1 MNKRK
6 IFLILLTMVLTVA
19 MTAGTFDVF
28 GETAATGSSSATAT
42 ATDTVSAAS
51 STSTS
56 TASGSLA
63 SKTAAASNTTGTG
76 DKIATV
82 DKNDSYKSGEVLVI
96 FKDTVSDKTAAKVA
110 DSADGDIASTTDI
123 GSGSD
128 EKTMAVVE
136 TGNDQTVEE
145 AMSACAES
153 GKVEYVQ
160 PNYLYRTQDV
170 ADPTDSAYTNYS
182 SYYSCMS
189 LKAAW
194 NELYSVTGD
203 KVKVAVI
210 DTGCSIDH
218 EDLQAA
224 LNKELSRRLGEDDN
238 VQLERDSDD
247 HGTHVSGIIAATS
260 NNSGGALGVAS
271 MPYNNIVDL
280 MVIDATDSEG
290 YLQSADIAESI
301 QYAADNGAKLINMSI
316 GGPGED
322 QIVEDAVK
330 SAYYDKDVLCI
341 CASGNEDTSESVYP
355 GDIREVVNVIN
366 ISNEGTRSRSSNY
379 GSEKD
384 ISAPGESVYSTV
396 PRSDGLGSEY
406 GVLSG
411 TSMSTPAVTG
421 IAALTLYANQKL
433 TARQLKNIL
442 LGTATDIGDTGFD
455 DQTGYG
461 KINAGAAVTA
471 AKNADNTM
479 ITSVSLNETEDTMY
493 VGDTSSLEYTITPV
507 NSKNALS
514 WSSSDES
521 VASVAD
527 NGKITALKAGQTII
541 TAESNGVKDTCVV
554 TVHGKYRYEVDSS
567 NYSRTGTLEKGCAVS
582 DINIKSKDGDYY
594 EGGQYMDGYSVYA
607 KSGDTLTISM
617 DADESPSQLDPYLMV
632 LNSSGEI
639 VDYDDDGGSGNNA
652 KLEYNVTSTGTYYVQ
667 ATTWWNNSIC
677 PSGEYSFICTGGSK
691 EVKTIAAPTASA
703 SPYTYNST
711 KITWNSVSGATGYR
725 VYRYNSST
733 KKYEL
738 RASTGSTAYTDTGL
752 ATGTK
757 YYYKVQAYNSVATSG
772 ESAVVSARPRLSA
785 TKLKLAAGKKKM
797 TLKWKKV
804 SGASGYKIYRAA
816 KKKGKYKKV
825 ATIKKGKTVKWTNKK
840 LKKKKKYYY
849 KIKAYRKVSGKLVY
863 STYSYA
869 SRRTR

>member
-42 ATDTVSAAS
+42 ATDAVSAVS

-63 SKTAAASNTTGTG
+63 SKTAAASDTTGTG

-160 PNYLYRTQDV
+160 PNYVYETNDGAETKSVIDNDDSTLWHLGKIN
-170 ADPTDSAYTNYS
+170 TDG
-182 SYYSCMS
+182 
-189 LKAAW
+189 AW
-194 NELYSVTGD
+194 NLLSKIHS
-203 KVKVAVI
+203 KVKVAVL
-210 DTGCSIDH
+210 DTGVNTSH
-218 EDLQAA
+218 EDLQTNLDKDLCVDAA
-224 LNKELSRRLGEDDN
+224 VTNAETPYTDLPKITEDPDG
-238 VQLERDSDD
+238 
-247 HGTHVSGIIAATS
+247 HGTHVTGIIGATANNTASTAA
-260 NNSGGALGVAS
+260 GVAS
-271 MPYNNIVDL
+271 GASNDVLDLFTVD
-280 MVIDATDSEG
+280 VFDGNEAYTS
-290 YLQSADIAESI
+290 DIIRGI
-301 QYAADNGAKLINMSI
+301 QYSTWKGAKVINMSL
-316 GGPGED
+316 GY
-322 QIVEDAVK
+322 DA
-330 SAYYDKDVLCI
+330 
-341 CASGNEDTSESVYP
+341 
-355 GDIREVVNVIN
+355 
-366 ISNEGTRSRSSNY
+366 
-379 GSEKD
+379 GSEKDSDDIALENAINDAVNGGTVVTCAAGNDGDTEMDYPAALDSCISVINTVDYSNTTDICKAGGATYGSTCD
-384 ISAPGESVYSTV
+384 ISAPGTSIYSTL
-396 PRSDGLGSEY
+396 RNGSY
-406 GVLSG
+406 GSKSG
-411 TSMSTPAVTG
+411 SSMASPVVAGV
-421 IAALTLYANQKL
+421 AAMLFSIDPDLTVDEVKTILYS
-433 TARQLKNIL
+433 
-442 LGTATDIGDTGFD
+442 TATDLNTTGFD
-455 DQTGYG
+455 DETASGNVNAYRAVKAVADPAKGNGVENLTANTDSSFVTILSWDYVPGAQTYQIYRSVTGEDGTYEKLDDVAG
-461 KINAGAAVTA
+461 TSFTDSSTQKGAAYAYKVR
-471 AKNADNTM
+471 AKMDEETYGEWSDV
-479 ITSVSLNETEDTMY
+479 ISVSIPMEKMGTLSVKNSGSDI
-493 VGDTSSLEYTITPV
+493 SLEWGTSP
-507 NSKNALS
+507 
-514 WSSSDES
+514 D
-521 VASVAD
+521 AD
-527 NGKITALKAGQTII
+527 GYYIYMSEGADDNYKKIAEISGGTSTTYVYKEAVAGQTYYFKALPY
-541 TAESNGVKDTCVV
+541 TEKDGNVARGDESNK
-554 TVHGKYRYEVDSS
+554 VD
-567 NYSRTGTLEKGCAVS
+567 
-582 DINIKSKDGDYY
+582 IK
-594 EGGQYMDGYSVYA
+594 MA
-607 KSGDTLTISM
+607 
-617 DADESPSQLDPYLMV
+617 
-632 LNSSGEI
+632 
-639 VDYDDDGGSGNNA
+639 
-652 KLEYNVTSTGTYYVQ
+652 
-667 ATTWWNNSIC
+667 
-677 PSGEYSFICTGGSK
+677 F
-691 EVKTIAAPTASA
+691 AAPTASA

-711 KITWNSVSGATGYR
+711 KITWNSVSGAAGYR